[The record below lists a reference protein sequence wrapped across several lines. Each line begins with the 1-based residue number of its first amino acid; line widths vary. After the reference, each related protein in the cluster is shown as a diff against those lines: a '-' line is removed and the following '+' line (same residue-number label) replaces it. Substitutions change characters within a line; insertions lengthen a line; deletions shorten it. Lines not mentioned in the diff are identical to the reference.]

1 MLLETF
7 LPMPR
12 LILVIALLLSNV
24 ESKLTAV
31 SKKSIEDFHLNLY
44 KSIVATKPD
53 DNIFFSPYSISLAL
67 AMITGGA
74 QGKTEKELLHLLQI
88 PSRNQL
94 DALVKQLMSITR
106 LPEIKL
112 ANRLYPDKKFQILPA
127 FKRRL
132 EKLHN
137 ITLVSVDLNAK
148 NVTPVINGINTWVS
162 NQTGGYI
169 KKALDKKDLV
179 GNTSPA
185 VNALLIINCLL
196 FDATWQVEFQGQN
209 TLDGNTFYPDIG
221 PPLEKKLTLMRK
233 MDLTF
238 TIILP
243 NKNIKLSQV
252 ESNLTPALLNSPTT
266 TNQNIFLSIPKWKFE
281 FESQLE
287 NILKTKMKLND
298 IFDQNKANVK
308 GLSMEKNIFLSN
320 LIHKTYIIV
329 DEKGVRAAATSIA
342 RIMLTTST
350 RPDVN
355 FLCNKPFIYAIRYK
369 QTTLFMGRYVKVID
383 TSNMPPIMDDKR
395 G

>member
-196 FDATWQVEFQGQN
+196 FDGTFLFFSHMFSLDYFFSATWQVEFQGQN

-233 MDLTF
+233 MVYFLT
-238 TIILP
+238 
-243 NKNIKLSQV
+243 
-252 ESNLTPALLNSPTT
+252 
-266 TNQNIFLSIPKWKFE
+266 
-281 FESQLE
+281 
-287 NILKTKMKLND
+287 
-298 IFDQNKANVK
+298 
-308 GLSMEKNIFLSN
+308 
-320 LIHKTYIIV
+320 LI
-329 DEKGVRAAATSIA
+329 
-342 RIMLTTST
+342 
-350 RPDVN
+350 
-355 FLCNKPFIYAIRYK
+355 
-369 QTTLFMGRYVKVID
+369 
-383 TSNMPPIMDDKR
+383 
-395 G
+395 